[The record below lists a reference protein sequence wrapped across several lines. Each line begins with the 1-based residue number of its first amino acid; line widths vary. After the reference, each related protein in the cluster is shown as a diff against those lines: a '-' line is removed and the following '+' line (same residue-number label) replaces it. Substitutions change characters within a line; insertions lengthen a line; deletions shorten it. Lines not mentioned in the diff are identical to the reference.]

1 MEYEVKT
8 KEEALNLLKG
18 IAASIAQQEVDAA
31 QIATQFSID
40 HKIFEQMIKDAMQL
54 AMFGELQRLLMDPF
68 LKKFEEKDDEDEEE
82 EK

>member
-31 QIATQFSID
+31 KVATQFSID

-68 LKKFEEKDDEDEEE
+68 LKKFEEKDGEDEEE
-82 EK
+82 EE

>member
-18 IAASIAQQEVDAA
+18 IAASIAQQEVEAA

-40 HKIFEQMIKDAMQL
+40 HKIFEQMIKDAMGF
-54 AMFGELQRLLMDPF
+54 AMLREVQKLLMDPF
-68 LKKFEEKDDEDEEE
+68 LKKLEENEEE
-82 EK
+82 ESNG